1 MPKKLNTKIIISM
14 VVIFSFITV
23 VLYVFLSRD
32 YSGLISNTTK
42 KYINILSDSIFQ
54 SVRMGMN
61 SGDSQIVKDT
71 LEDAKKIEGVENLKI
86 YKSKVVIE
94 FFGLNEKESNDKDVR
109 DVLKSKRVKSYDYS
123 KNDKHYYRLLKP
135 LIADDSCI
143 MCHATS
149 KKGDI
154 LGVMDLSVSLSDS
167 DSLILSSKTNI
178 IMIVVA
184 TSIIGIIIFMI
195 FFKVELF
202 KPLAILRDLSKDLA
216 HGDGDLTK
224 RLNLK
229 KRR

>member
-1 MPKKLNTKIIISM
+1 
-14 VVIFSFITV
+14 
-23 VLYVFLSRD
+23 
-32 YSGLISNTTK
+32 
-42 KYINILSDSIFQ
+42 
-54 SVRMGMN
+54 
-61 SGDSQIVKDT
+61 
-71 LEDAKKIEGVENLKI
+71 
-86 YKSKVVIE
+86 VIE
-94 FFGLNEKESNDKDVR
+94 FFGLNEKVSNDKDVR